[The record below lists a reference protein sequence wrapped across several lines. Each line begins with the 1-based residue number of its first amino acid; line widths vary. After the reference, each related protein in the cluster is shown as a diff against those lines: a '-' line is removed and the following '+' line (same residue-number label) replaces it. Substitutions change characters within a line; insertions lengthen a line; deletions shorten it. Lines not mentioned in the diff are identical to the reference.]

1 MRRREFII
9 LIGSAVVSQSLAVR
23 AQRSGN
29 QPTIGFLGTTTP
41 KVFASWTTAFVQR
54 LRELGWIE
62 GDTVKIEYR
71 WAEGHPERYAEI
83 ASEFVRL
90 KVDLIFTTGAAIS
103 AAKQAT
109 SSIPLVFA
117 VMGDP
122 VGAGV
127 VASLARRGGKVTGI
141 SVMAPDLGGKRLGLL
156 HEVVPNFHRLG
167 VLANVAYR
175 PAASE
180 MKEVQAK
187 AGTLGMKVVTIEIQP
202 GQDITAAIAALNGV
216 VDALYAAPDPLV
228 NGSAAQ
234 INTSALAARLPT
246 MWAIRESV
254 AAGGLMAY
262 GPSYSEQFR
271 RGAEYVDKILRGANP
286 SDLPVEQPT
295 KFDLVIN
302 LKTAKALGVVIPQT
316 LLSTAD
322 EVIE

>member
-9 LIGSAVVSQSLAVR
+9 LVGSALAGQTLPVR
-23 AQRSGN
+23 AQRSSN
-29 QPTIGFLGTTTP
+29 RPTIGFLGTVTP
-41 KVFASWTTAFVQR
+41 EVWGPWTNAFVQR
-54 LRELGWIE
+54 LRELGWID
-62 GDTVKIEYR
+62 GDTIKIEYR
-71 WAEGHPERYAEI
+71 WAEGHPERYAEF

-122 VGAGV
+122 VGAGI
-127 VASLARRGGKVTGI
+127 VASLARPGGNVTGI
-141 SVMAPDLGGKRLGLL
+141 SVMAPDLGGKRLELL
-156 HEVVPNFHRLG
+156 HEVVPNLHRLG
-167 VLANVAYR
+167 VIANIAYP

-180 MKEVQAK
+180 MKRVQA
-187 AGTLGMKVVTIEIQP
+187 AAETFGMKVVTLEIQA
-202 GQDITAAIAALNGV
+202 GLDISPAVAALNGV

-234 INTSALAARLPT
+234 INSSALAARLPT
-246 MWAIRESV
+246 MYAIRESV

-262 GPSYSEQFR
+262 GPSYSDQFR
-271 RGAEYVDKILRGANP
+271 HGAEYVDKVLRGAKP

-302 LKTAKALGVVIPQT
+302 LKTAKTLGLTVPTT
-316 LLSTAD
+316 LRATAD
-322 EVIE
+322 EMIE